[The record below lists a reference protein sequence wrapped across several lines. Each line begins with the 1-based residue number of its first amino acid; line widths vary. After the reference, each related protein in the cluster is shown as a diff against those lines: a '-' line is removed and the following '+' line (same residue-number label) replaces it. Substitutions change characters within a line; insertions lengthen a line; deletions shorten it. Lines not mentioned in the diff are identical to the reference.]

1 MAQPGMP
8 GGQFPSEDALIRRV
22 KDLER
27 TVQQLAAANPLATAG
42 IEAVPNGI
50 VVQGSETVNG
60 PLTVNGDSEING
72 PQTVNGTQV
81 VNGPMTIT
89 GTLNLPAGII
99 GNDALTDPIVP
110 AAYHVDIQNISITS
124 GPNVEK
130 LRIDVPVPA
139 DYSRALVNLTATMN
153 MLNNSGSSDSAFL
166 GANINGTSPGWS
178 SNGTA
183 ANGEEVSLS
192 NTVTLLV
199 EGLAG
204 GTFPLTGKASS
215 NTGTWAA
222 AGSSSVMNLNAT
234 VLFLR

>member
-1 MAQPGMP
+1 MGNQPGLP
-8 GGQFPSEDALIRRV
+8 GSQFAGEDAAGREV
-22 KDLER
+22 KDLKR

-60 PLTVNGDSEING
+60 PLTVNDSMDVAGDASFSGN
-72 PQTVNGTQV
+72 
-81 VNGPMTIT
+81 MSIT

-124 GPNVEK
+124 GPKVEK
-130 LRIDVPVPA
+130 LRIDDPIPTG
-139 DYSRALVNLTATMN
+139 YTRALVNLTATMN
-153 MLNNSGSSDSAFL
+153 MLNTTGSSDSAFL

-183 ANGEEVSLS
+183 ANGAEVSLS

-199 EGLAG
+199 EGLTG

-222 AGSSSVMNLNAT
+222 SGSSSVMNLNAT
-234 VLFLR
+234 VMFLR